1 MHPEW
6 NIDQTVAV
14 LSNETLNL
22 DAQPTTRSIRA
33 KADTPDEINQ
43 MFDGIA
49 YGKAGAVLGTV
60 ENYLGEETFRRGV
73 HNYLSAHLYANATAE
88 DFWNAQTAA
97 SHKPVDQIMDSLVAQ
112 PGEPVLTFGVPA
124 NGKVAVEQNRFFLS
138 PALQA
143 DPAQKWTLPVCFKT
157 ALGQDCQLLTPAET
171 ALNIPAQGAFANAR
185 DKGYYRSA
193 YAPSAYASLVAQ
205 VETTLT
211 PVERIGL
218 VGDEWAQV
226 RANKVPVGQ
235 YLDLVA
241 AVKGDTNAEVI
252 SNATTASPASERKG
266 AEGGG
271 VKSVYAQIAASA
283 EEKAALA
290 AWIRTTFAPEFA
302 KLGSPAASDSDNV
315 RELRAALFAILGE
328 EGADSAV
335 VARANQIAQQYLA
348 NPASVDITLGQI
360 ALTIAARNG
369 DSALFDKLQNLYETS
384 SNPETQEGALHLL
397 AEFKDPA
404 LEQRALDYAVHSKVR
419 NQDAAGQLAIS
430 LQDSERSA
438 PAWSY
443 IQNHWDNVQALLTT
457 AMGGILVKS
466 TGSFCSPAERD
477 SVKSF
482 FAAHPVPASELAL
495 KHALEQ
501 IDGCIELRKLQEPNL
516 KRWLAAQPKP

>member
-1 MHPEW
+1 MH
-6 NIDQTVAV
+6 D
-14 LSNETLNL
+14 
-22 DAQPTTRSIRA
+22 
-33 KADTPDEINQ
+33 
-43 MFDGIA
+43 
-49 YGKAGAVLGTV
+49 
-60 ENYLGEETFRRGV
+60 YLP
-73 HNYLSAHLYANATAE
+73 AHLYANATAE
-88 DFWNAQTAA
+88 DFWSAQTAT
-97 SHKPVDQIMDSLVAQ
+97 SHKPVDKIMDSLVAQ
-112 PGEPVLTFGVPA
+112 PGAPVLTFGEPA
-124 NGKVAVEQNRFFLS
+124 KGKVAVSKSAFPQPRHS
-138 PALQA
+138 ARSR
-143 DPAQKWTLPVCFKT
+143 QKWTLPVCFKT
-157 ALGQDCQLLTPAET
+157 GAGGQDCQLLTPARDRVESSGGRP
-171 ALNIPAQGAFANAR
+171 LFRQRRRQGLLPQR
-185 DKGYYRSA
+185 LYSQRLRGSGG
-193 YAPSAYASLVAQ
+193 Q

-211 PVERIGL
+211 PVERISL
-218 VGDEWAQV
+218 IGDEWAQV
-226 RANKVPVGQ
+226 RANKAPVGD

-252 SNATTASPASERKG
+252 SNATTASPASERKAPK
-266 AEGGG
+266 AEG
-271 VKSVYAQIAASA
+271 QIRLRADRRLGRR
-283 EEKAALA
+283 EGRPRHM
-290 AWIRTTFAPEFA
+290 IRTTFAPEFA

-501 IDGCIELRKLQEPNL
+501 IDGCIELRKLKSQT
-516 KRWLAAQPKP
+516 